1 MSPYTPLHDVNVTS
15 IYNNTRTHILIFLY
29 KTNLCFDL
37 WAEEGRNRC
46 SFLPPYDTF
55 RSKIHIYSCSQ
66 HSLLE
71 KSLVRHIYWSF
82 NFDYLK
88 VNTVMFINYFF
99 IYVYC
104 NHKNYL
110 IGGGDWKLLLSDLRI
125 VWSDKSSFQS
135 SPKSNWWTKDDII
148 TELLTFLLQI
158 IKSYPQNKWQTSD
171 FLVQS

>member
-1 MSPYTPLHDVNVTS
+1 MVFSLH
-15 IYNNTRTHILIFLY
+15 
-29 KTNLCFDL
+29 
-37 WAEEGRNRC
+37 
-46 SFLPPYDTF
+46 TF

-71 KSLVRHIYWSF
+71 KSLVCHFYWLYS
-82 NFDYLK
+82 FDYLK
-88 VNTVMFINYFF
+88 VDVVMFINYFF

-110 IGGGDWKLLLSDLRI
+110 IGGGDWKLLFERLASG
-125 VWSDKSSFQS
+125 WSDKSSFTS
-135 SPKSNWWTKDDII
+135 SPKSNWWTKDEII

-171 FLVQS
+171 FLVQSYLKLGKSIYFYKFLLDNF